1 MEKQVESELT
11 PQQYFEKLK
20 LKKQFSTD
28 EELNTLYDNVSILLQ
43 KYITT
48 GQITAAKKLMFHLE
62 SIEREK
68 EIIRMGINQFIY
80 MDDIDEYI
88 DNVAKN
94 TVKIIELE
102 NYIREIPDEIVEK
115 IEQVKDK
122 FDQFYVLFTDYTGR
136 EERRVEKERRD
147 KDPILFGTFE
157 KREKNRD
164 RDELMII
171 DRFYYIGD
179 WIDEYCDLTLDK
191 MVSEMSKANKKIQ
204 RRMYIPKTLDELK
217 EQLATIEK
225 TDKGFKVEGQVIEK
239 EIEEPKEQQLSFFQ
253 KMKKKIFKDEE

>member
-1 MEKQVESELT
+1 MKKVESELT

-28 EELNTLYDNVSILLQ
+28 SELNNLYDNVSILLQ

-48 GQITAAKKLMFHLE
+48 GQVAAAKKLIFHLE
-62 SIEREK
+62 SIEKEK
-68 EIIRMGINQFIY
+68 EIIRMGINQYIY
-80 MDDIDEYI
+80 MDDIEEYI
-88 DNVAKN
+88 DNVAQD

-115 IEQVKDK
+115 IEKVKDK
-122 FDQFYVLFTDYTGR
+122 FDQFYVLFTDYTGK

-157 KREKNRD
+157 KK
-164 RDELMII
+164 DEEDGIIII

-191 MVSEMSKANKKIQ
+191 MVSEMTRANKKIQ
-204 RRMYIPKTLDELK
+204 RKMFIPKTLDELK
-217 EQLATIEK
+217 EQLSNIQVTR
-225 TDKGFKVEGQVIEK
+225 KGYKVEGQLIEAEK
-239 EIEEPKEQQLSFFQ
+239 EKQLSFFE
-253 KMKKKIFKDEE
+253 KVKKKIFKDEK